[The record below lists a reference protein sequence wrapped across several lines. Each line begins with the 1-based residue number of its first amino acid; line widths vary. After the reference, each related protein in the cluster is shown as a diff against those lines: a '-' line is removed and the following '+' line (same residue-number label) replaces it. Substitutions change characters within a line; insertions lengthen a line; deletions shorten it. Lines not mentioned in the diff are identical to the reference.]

1 MDVKSDTSIEDHPM
15 SRSCPNLL
23 QIALLYDSANAID
36 IRALQ
41 AAFLKSELNV
51 PGYKYNVVEADGRTN
66 FRCFGGQASNV
77 MVFVEWL
84 DRPAVRANF
93 NTALSSVFNQI
104 TVPDAATLIGR
115 HRGVLLINVH
125 HGAMSQ
131 SREVQTLLAQM
142 GVGQT
147 GQSLPQ
153 YQERLRV
160 MGLLAAMA
168 TEISKPTL
176 SHWTHTDALAKP
188 QAIKNFMCDASPNP
202 LHVHPLPFRGP
213 GTTQDQGI
221 AGLVTFGAAAFIGR
235 EIRVRPTQVPWSE
248 AYQHALGFITLAIRK
263 NGYIIPD
270 GDTFSD
276 DRESFCYR
284 VHHTAEPLANAGA
297 QIPCYELEPLLNN
310 QHGFRS
316 PDYVAPDRTVDLDKP
331 QPEYVQLKGRAGR
344 EVVAEWKAKRQMAER
359 VGGTFVVKAK
369 VDADGP
375 PVFGKRQSSHGA
387 SGAKRGWL
395 ARTFNARRDND

>member
-1 MDVKSDTSIEDHPM
+1 M
-15 SRSCPNLL
+15 N
-23 QIALLYDSANAID
+23 SA
-36 IRALQ
+36 
-41 AAFLKSELNV
+41 
-51 PGYKYNVVEADGRTN
+51 
-66 FRCFGGQASNV
+66 ASPI
-77 MVFVEWL
+77 F
-84 DRPAVRANF
+84 A
-93 NTALSSVFNQI
+93 T
-104 TVPDAATLIGR
+104 TDAATLIGR

-131 SREVQTLLAQM
+131 SREVQTLLTQM
-142 GVGQT
+142 GVGQA

-359 VGGTFVVKAK
+359 AGGTFVVKAK

-375 PVFGKRQSSHGA
+375 PVFGKRQSGHGA
-387 SGAKRGWL
+387 SGAKSGWL

>member
-84 DRPAVRANF
+84 DRPAVRANL

-142 GVGQT
+142 GVGQA

-263 NGYIIPD
+263 TATSFQMEIRSVTTEKAFATAFITRPNPWPMRARKFPV
-270 GDTFSD
+270 TSWSRCSTTNTVF
-276 DRESFCYR
+276 DRPTMLR
-284 VHHTAEPLANAGA
+284 RTEPWTSTSRN
-297 QIPCYELEPLLNN
+297 PNM
-310 QHGFRS
+310 S
-316 PDYVAPDRTVDLDKP
+316 SS
-331 QPEYVQLKGRAGR
+331 RAGPAGKSSPSGKPSAR
-344 EVVAEWKAKRQMAER
+344 WPS
-359 VGGTFVVKAK
+359 
-369 VDADGP
+369 GP
-375 PVFGKRQSSHGA
+375 AV
-387 SGAKRGWL
+387 L
-395 ARTFNARRDND
+395 L